1 MPDTFLYGVLTFLLV
16 LGPLVI
22 LHELGHYFVARRFG
36 VKIIEFGFGF
46 PPKAGGIWTGR
57 TEVELDGFTRYDFQ
71 DEPGGPSAASEHRL
85 TPGRI
90 VTVTTVPGEGGAL
103 VARTVRDHSGKAD
116 ADERA
121 KGGQL
126 IFGKV
131 REVAEGRIVISEM
144 LWSFNWLPL
153 GGFVRMVGE
162 EDPSAPGSLA
172 SKPKRQRIAV
182 MAAGAA
188 VNLIIPFV
196 LFPVIHLLPQ
206 DFRAGEVV
214 LTNVLPGSPAERAGL
229 APGDK
234 VVRVDGRKIEDTAD
248 LQTAVAVKLGA
259 VSTWE
264 VRKGL
269 PDPFPQP
276 GGEKFQYPDSPVT
289 IQVSPRWKPPRRA
302 IVDAVKDPGTEIT
315 LAKAR
320 LYDPATGSSTSVR
333 VVGQA
338 SDSAHEI
345 SLDDAR
351 LLSPLVQPGD
361 VLNVV
366 AEVKDPRH
374 EISFPDARRHD
385 NALGLYAYLQEGAV
399 GVTINTINVK
409 TLNRSLPP
417 WEAVPEGLRGAYDV
431 IVLTKNGIMATLI
444 GSRNPQFS
452 GPSTVGPIGIGQ
464 LTGEVATADA
474 GVMAKVVT
482 LASLAG
488 ALSFSLAVL
497 NILPIPAL
505 DGGRILFVVIE
516 WVRRGKRVSPQ
527 REGLV
532 HLIGFAVLLTFIAL
546 VSVRDILRIFRGESF
561 Y

>member
-1 MPDTFLYGVLTFLLV
+1 
-16 LGPLVI
+16 
-22 LHELGHYFVARRFG
+22 
-36 VKIIEFGFGF
+36 
-46 PPKAGGIWTGR
+46 
-57 TEVELDGFTRYDFQ
+57 
-71 DEPGGPSAASEHRL
+71 
-85 TPGRI
+85 
-90 VTVTTVPGEGGAL
+90 
-103 VARTVRDHSGKAD
+103 
-116 ADERA
+116 
-121 KGGQL
+121 
-126 IFGKV
+126 
-131 REVAEGRIVISEM
+131 
-144 LWSFNWLPL
+144 
-153 GGFVRMVGE
+153 MVGE

-206 DFRAGEVV
+206 DVRAGEVV

-234 VVRVDGRKIEDTAD
+234 VVRVDGRKIDDTAD

-302 IVDAVKDPGTEIT
+302 IVDVVKDPGTEIT

-497 NILPIPAL
+497 NILPVPAL

-561 Y
+561 F